1 LSGVSACSCG
11 LLAVVPWLAR
21 AVAAAVSKFY
31 EFLVAAF
38 VKRIGRIAGHAVGL
52 ATAWAANPALKP
64 IHLRPVLWPP
74 GVLAALIAERVLMR
88 GTGLAQDQVTASAK
102 RIDPHLAVRIGAM
115 VAIAVPVFAAMGHH
129 FSTAINLP
137 LRQL

>member
-1 LSGVSACSCG
+1 
-11 LLAVVPWLAR
+11 
-21 AVAAAVSKFY
+21 
-31 EFLVAAF
+31 
-38 VKRIGRIAGHAVGL
+38 
-52 ATAWAANPALKP
+52 
-64 IHLRPVLWPP
+64 
-74 GVLAALIAERVLMR
+74 
-88 GTGLAQDQVTASAK
+88 LAQDQVTAAAK